1 MIDYPCFLGNN
12 GLQCSMTKSNQ
23 RQESPIMTAVQ
34 QISHDHDES
43 LSENTDKIWGQ
54 ADR

>member
-1 MIDYPCFLGNN
+1 MIDYPYFLGNN
-12 GLQCSMTKSNQ
+12 GLQCIMTKRYQ
-23 RQESPIMTAVQ
+23 RQESPIITAVQ

-54 ADR
+54 AYR